1 MILEVLGL
9 LLAAQA
15 SAAAPEKCTIEGRVL
30 RAGSGDPIRK
40 VQVTLF
46 REQVRPST
54 PNFSVTDDNGRF
66 SFTGLDPGRY
76 RLSAERNG
84 YVRQQFGQRGQTR
97 AGAPLVLERGQA
109 VGDLVLRL
117 IPAAILTGRVVDD
130 EGEPVPSV
138 RVELFRYGYVQGRR
152 QRMPAGGASTNDLG
166 EYRIFGLAPGRYF
179 LSATWAFMGFMGS
192 GGAVVAAVPGPQPT
206 ELTYAPTF
214 FPGTADA
221 AQAAPLE
228 ITAGAE
234 MRGIDLRLLRIPT
247 VRIRGKVLNAVTGR
261 PGTRIMVGL
270 MTRNDPNMSR
280 NFSAVEADGRFE
292 LRGVTPG
299 SYDVTANWSEGSQ
312 RYFASQPVEVG
323 NSPIEGIQLVIAPG
337 VEISGRLQVEGQAD
351 LTSAEFHVSLPAAD
365 NRGMFG
371 AGEALVENDG
381 SFRLRNVNPGK
392 YRVSFYAGGGADDL
406 YLKSARM
413 GDADV
418 LDTDLDIRPG
428 QGAAQLELVMS
439 SKSARVEGS
448 VSDDQSK
455 PLSGVQVVLVPDS
468 SRRSIIRL
476 FKTAATDQQGRFTLR
491 GIAPGEYKLLVFD
504 DLEFGAQYD
513 PEFLKQHEEKGKSLS
528 LRESSQ
534 ESVTMKLTPVGGST
548 R

>member
-9 LLAAQA
+9 FLAAQA
-15 SAAAPEKCTIEGRVL
+15 PAAVPEKCTIEGRVL

-46 REQVRPST
+46 REQVRASS
-54 PNFSVTDDNGRF
+54 PNFTVTDDSGRF

-97 AGAPLVLERGQA
+97 MGAPLVLERGQA
-109 VGDLVLRL
+109 VSDLVLRL

-130 EGEPVPSV
+130 EGEPVSSV

-152 QRMPAGGASTNDLG
+152 QSIPAGAASTNDLG
-166 EYRIFGLAPGRYF
+166 EYRIFGLGPGRYF
-179 LSATWAFMGFMGS
+179 LRGTWAFMGFMGS
-192 GGAVVAAVPGPQPT
+192 GGVVAAIPGPQPT
-206 ELTYAPTF
+206 ELTYAPTY

-228 ITAGAE
+228 ITPGAE

-247 VRIRGKVLNAVTGR
+247 VRLRGKVLNAVTGR
-261 PGTRIMVGL
+261 PGSRIMVGL
-270 MTRNDPNMSR
+270 TTRNERNMSR
-280 NFSAVEADGRFE
+280 NFFAVEADGSFE

-299 SYDVTANWSEGSQ
+299 SYDLTANWSEGSQ
-312 RYFASQPVEVG
+312 QYFASQAIEVA
-323 NSPIEGIQLVIAPG
+323 NSHIEGLQLVIAPG
-337 VEISGRLQVEGQAD
+337 VEIPGRVQVEGQAD
-351 LTSAEFHVSLPAAD
+351 LTSAEFHVSLQQATD
-365 NRGMFG
+365 NRAMFG
-371 AGEALVENDG
+371 GGESLVENDG
-381 SFRLRNVNPGK
+381 SFRIRNVNPGK
-392 YRVSFYAGGGADDL
+392 YRVSFYGTGVEDL

-428 QGAAQLELVMS
+428 QGAGQLELVMS

-468 SRRSIIRL
+468 SRRSIVRL
-476 FKTAATDQQGRFTLR
+476 FKTAATDQQGRFTLG

-534 ESVTMKLTPVGGST
+534 ESVTLKLKPGS
-548 R
+548 

>member
-9 LLAAQA
+9 FLAAQVP
-15 SAAAPEKCTIEGRVL
+15 AAAPEKCSIEGRVL

-46 REQVRPST
+46 REQVRAYS
-54 PNFSVTDDNGRF
+54 PNFSVTDDSGRF

-97 AGAPLVLERGQA
+97 MGAPLVLERGQA
-109 VGDLVLRL
+109 VSDLVLRL

-152 QRMPAGGASTNDLG
+152 QRIPAGGASTNDLG
-166 EYRIFGLAPGRYF
+166 EYRIFGLGPGRYF
-179 LSATWAFMGFMGS
+179 LSATWAFMAFMGS
-192 GGAVVAAVPGPQPT
+192 GGGVVAAIPGPQPT

-280 NFSAVEADGRFE
+280 NFSAVEADGSFE

-299 SYDVTANWSEGSQ
+299 SYEVTANWSEGSQ

-323 NSPIEGIQLVIAPG
+323 NSHIEGLQLVIAPG

-371 AGEALVENDG
+371 GGECLVENDG
-381 SFRLRNVNPGK
+381 SFRIRNVHPGK
-392 YRVSFYAGGGADDL
+392 YRVSFYGTGVEDL

-428 QGAAQLELVMS
+428 QGAGQLDLVMS

-448 VSDDQSK
+448 VTDDQSK

-468 SRRSIIRL
+468 SRRSITRL
-476 FKTAATDQQGRFTLR
+476 FKTVATDQQGRFIVR
-491 GIAPGEYKLLVFD
+491 GITPGEYKLFVFD

-513 PEFLKQHEEKGKSLS
+513 PDFLKQHEEKAKTLS